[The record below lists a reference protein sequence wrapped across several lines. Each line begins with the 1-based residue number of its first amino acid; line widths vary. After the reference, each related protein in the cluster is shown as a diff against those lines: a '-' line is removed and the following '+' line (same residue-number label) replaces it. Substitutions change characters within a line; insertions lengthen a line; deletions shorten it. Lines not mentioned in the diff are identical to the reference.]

1 MDHGVGMWGVL
12 ASCGCRWLVYLQFSL
27 KKLKTRSLAIQLLTN
42 LSYISK
48 KPYFVSDDLESLRLG
63 LPLTMGTALK
73 NADSQAMVDMS
84 SLKSQL
90 TQFHNPKLPFILLE
104 NSISAFHMHYLIVI

>member
-1 MDHGVGMWGVL
+1 MVGID
-12 ASCGCRWLVYLQFSL
+12 LQFSL

-73 NADSQAMVDMS
+73 NADSQAMLGMSSLKSQLTQFHNPGMS

-104 NSISAFHMHYLIVI
+104 NSISVFHMHYLIVI

>member
-1 MDHGVGMWGVL
+1 MVGID
-12 ASCGCRWLVYLQFSL
+12 LQFSL
-27 KKLKTRSLAIQLLTN
+27 KKLKTRSLAIQLLTNLSYISFFLISN

-73 NADSQAMVDMS
+73 NADSQAMLGMS

-104 NSISAFHMHYLIVI
+104 NSISDFHMHYLIVI